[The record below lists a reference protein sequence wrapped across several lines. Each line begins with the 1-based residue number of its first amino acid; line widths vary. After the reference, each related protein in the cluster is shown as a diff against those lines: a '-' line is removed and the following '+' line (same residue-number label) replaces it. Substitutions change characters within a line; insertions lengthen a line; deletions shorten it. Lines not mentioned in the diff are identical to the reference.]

1 MASTYIVNKPSD
13 NDVLFGRGGRIN
25 EHPGNK
31 KFRAI
36 VKTYKNHYNNQR
48 SKREKRKI
56 IDEVIDRIKNM
67 GGNFLEKGPS
77 GNYIEQKREK
87 AFKKTSQALREGAP
101 KKRRINAKQTVQ
113 SACTVHKMESRRA
126 CESNFLDKKKFVR
139 RADTADLFLKAFP
152 QVNATENTLELNVFG
167 LDIVD
172 DKNIP
177 SISSM
182 VTPNQSDVESD
193 SEVPSSESDSEA
205 PSSESDSEAP
215 SSESDSEAPS
225 LTARKASFRR
235 MHSLICSE
243 LDSDDSYLTAEAV
256 DPFDQEALYF
266 VDRNTLKDTQSLSE
280 FVSETEAVDELRGIF
295 DV

>member
-36 VKTYKNHYNNQR
+36 VNTYKNHYNNQR

-56 IDEVIDRIKNM
+56 INEVIDRIKSM

-113 SACTVHKMESRRA
+113 SACTLHKLESRRA
-126 CESNFLDKKKFVR
+126 CGSNFVDKKKVVR
-139 RADTADLFLKAFP
+139 RTDTADLFLKAFP

-193 SEVPSSESDSEA
+193 SEA
-205 PSSESDSEAP
+205 PSSESDSEVP

-225 LTARKASFRR
+225 LTARRACFKR
-235 MHSLICSE
+235 MHSLVCSE

-256 DPFDQEALYF
+256 DPFYQEALYF
-266 VDRNTLKDTQSLSE
+266 VDRNSLKDTQSPSE
-280 FVSETEAVDELRGIF
+280 FISETEAVDELRSIF

>member
-36 VKTYKNHYNNQR
+36 VNTYKNHYNNQR

-56 IDEVIDRIKNM
+56 INEVIDRIMSM
-67 GGNFLEKGPS
+67 GGIFLEKGPS

-113 SACTVHKMESRRA
+113 SACTLHKMESRRA
-126 CESNFLDKKKFVR
+126 CGSNFFVDKKKVVR
-139 RADTADLFLKAFP
+139 RTDTADLFLKAFP
-152 QVNATENTLELNVFG
+152 QVNVTENTLELNVFG

-193 SEVPSSESDSEA
+193 SEA

-225 LTARKASFRR
+225 LTARRASFKR
-235 MHSLICSE
+235 MHSLVCSE
-243 LDSDDSYLTAEAV
+243 LDSDDSYLTEEAV
-256 DPFDQEALYF
+256 DPFYQEALYF
-266 VDRNTLKDTQSLSE
+266 VDRNPLKDTQSSSE
-280 FVSETEAVDELRGIF
+280 FISETEAVDELRSIF